1 MDINLT
7 HSNLAR
13 GLLCPD
19 GQYRQIVT
27 VEDAVRG
34 GCNLFDL
41 DQLRMEYSP
50 DEYQNLLMC
59 EFVDDLA
66 SVFPLSELQ
75 ACMVDS
81 WEVWTDFRRWR
92 CARLAGA
99 KCGSVMT
106 RQKVRRTVTAQA
118 AWLWHRQLYLAG
130 SSEFW
135 SVISG
140 AGWTFAPRL
149 MLSKN

>member
-1 MDINLT
+1 
-7 HSNLAR
+7 
-13 GLLCPD
+13 GLLCAD

-81 WEVWTDFRRWR
+81 WEVWTDFHALALRPFGWR
-92 CARLAGA
+92 EVWIG
-99 KCGSVMT
+99 
-106 RQKVRRTVTAQA
+106 
-118 AWLWHRQLYLAG
+118 YD
-130 SSEFW
+130 
-135 SVISG
+135 
-140 AGWTFAPRL
+140 P
-149 MLSKN
+149 

>member
-1 MDINLT
+1 MRRRAI
-7 HSNLAR
+7 
-13 GLLCPD
+13 PP
-19 GQYRQIVT
+19 IVT

-66 SVFPLSELQ
+66 SVRS
-75 ACMVDS
+75 ASCRRA
-81 WEVWTDFRRWR
+81 WWTVGKSGPTFMHWP

-106 RQKVRRTVTAQA
+106 RQKVRERRQRRMRGGGTAS
-118 AWLWHRQLYLAG
+118 RAG
-130 SSEFW
+130 
-135 SVISG
+135 
-140 AGWTFAPRL
+140 R
-149 MLSKN
+149 